1 MFRHSLVLLATL
13 WLAASASASTWA
25 DALFDELS
33 KDFGSVPR
41 GPTLT
46 HHFRLVNKTQGPI
59 SISNVRVSCGC
70 TTATAVKTYLKP
82 GEETSILAQMDTTRF
97 HGTKTVT
104 IFVQFNAP
112 SFDEARLWVQAIS
125 RSDFTLTPDT
135 FALGQVKR
143 GTAPV
148 STVRMTFYGNPGAR
162 IVGIKGESNYLIPE
176 FRETRR
182 ADQEVV
188 YDLTVQ
194 LREDTPVG
202 KWYTDVWVKT
212 SLPTLPAV
220 RVPLTVEV
228 ESPLTVS
235 PSVVNLG
242 PVRLAGESE
251 RRILVRGVKPFRIT
265 GVKGADDVLDV
276 SFAKGQPREVHVM
289 TVKVRPDHAG
299 NLDRTLR
306 VVTDLP
312 ADNEIDF
319 RIQAT
324 ALPN

>member
-1 MFRHSLVLLATL
+1 MLRFSLVLLAGL
-13 WLAASASASTWA
+13 GLAASAHATPWS
-25 DALFDELS
+25 DALFNELS

-41 GPTLT
+41 GPSLT
-46 HHFRLVNKTQGPI
+46 HHFRLVNKTTSPI
-59 SISNVRVSCGC
+59 GIANVRVSCGC
-70 TTATAVKTYLKP
+70 TTATALKTYLKP
-82 GEETSILAQMDTTRF
+82 GEETSILALMDTTRF
-97 HGTKTVT
+97 AGTKTVT
-104 IFVQFNAP
+104 IFVQFNGP
-112 SFDEARLWVQAIS
+112 SFDETRLWVHANS

-135 FALGQVKR
+135 FAFGQVKR
-143 GTAPV
+143 GVAPT

-162 IVGIKGESNYLIPE
+162 IIDIKGESNYLIPE
-176 FRETRR
+176 CREVRR
-182 ADQEVV
+182 VEHEVT
-188 YDLTVQ
+188 YELTVR

-212 SLPTLPAV
+212 TLPTLPAV

-242 PVRLAGESE
+242 PIRLTGESE
-251 RRILVRGVKPFRIT
+251 RRILVRGARPFRVT

-276 SFAKGQPREVHVM
+276 AYHKDRPREVHVL
-289 TVKVRPDHAG
+289 TVKVRPEHAG

-312 ADNEIDF
+312 EDNEIDF

-324 ALPN
+324 AMPN